1 MKKFHSLIFIFLLFP
16 SMVFSQTV
24 SELERQKTEIES
36 EINYTTNLLK
46 TISSDKKKSIT
57 YLNILNIQ
65 ITQKEQYVLSLNREI
80 SQLNNKINAIKK
92 EEIKIN
98 SVIELYQKELK
109 KVKGEYAKMIYA
121 AYKYNQQSNKILFIV
136 SSKNFYQAYKRMLY
150 LKQLVSFRKKQAQKI
165 EEINNQLNAKK
176 TELIS
181 LKDNLSIQFSEKQI
195 LLDKQNEELEGIS
208 QNKVEKNNI
217 INNLIQSESSIK
229 KQLQDQKKKIEE
241 LNIKIKKIIEEE
253 ITKANNSTTAYSK
266 TPESMALSEEFSKN
280 KGKLPWP
287 VEKGV
292 IVSRYGVQKH
302 PVFKNVQTY
311 NNGINIATNPKSSV
325 RSVFDGAVS
334 RIFLIKG
341 EGKAILINHGEYF
354 TVYSG
359 LKEVSVKNGDK
370 VFAKQT
376 IGIALT
382 NEEQSKTEIHFE
394 IWRGY
399 EKNDPS
405 KWLYNA
411 Y

>member
-253 ITKANNSTTAYSK
+253 IAKANNSTTAYSK

-302 PVFKNVQTY
+302 PIFKNVQTY

>member
-57 YLNILNIQ
+57 YLNILDIQ

-98 SVIELYQKELK
+98 SAIELYQKELK

>member
-57 YLNILNIQ
+57 YLNILDIQ

-80 SQLNNKINAIKK
+80 SQLNNKINSIKK

-253 ITKANNSTTAYSK
+253 IAKSNNSTTAYSK

>member
-253 ITKANNSTTAYSK
+253 IAKANNSTTAYSK